1 MVLFNKNHEIVKYDL
16 PDTILREFFDVRL
29 HYYVKRKSFMEGEL
43 SAESLKLSNQARFIL
58 EKIEGKLVI
67 GKNLWGRWLLKL

>member
-1 MVLFNKNHEIVKYDL
+1 MVLFNRNHEIIKYDM
-16 PDTILREFFDVRL
+16 PDTILREFYDVRL
-29 HYYVKRKSFMEGEL
+29 YYYEKRKSYMEGEL

-67 GKNLWGRWLLKL
+67 GKCA